1 MKRVSQIIQV
11 LKLNYHNLLNIFKS
25 GFFMSCLLE
34 LKIPKYQNLEIVSS
48 DFVINIKLLKDEKL
62 DMEYEISEMID
73 HHSHIFKTFDIRK
86 VKNFIESYIIV
97 TKMASM
103 PIFITEIKLQEI
115 SEYKSNKR
123 DKKIDLILKR

>member
-1 MKRVSQIIQV
+1 
-11 LKLNYHNLLNIFKS
+11 
-25 GFFMSCLLE
+25 MSCLLE